1 MKRTRKFALAV
12 AAGAVTAGALV
23 AAPALA
29 AGPGGSGDSWP
40 QGQGQRQGQDMGQ
53 GNPGGY
59 CMLFDRGAPKG
70 TLTAAQKSV
79 LASAAEQEKLAVDLY
94 AAFADQYDLRVFDRV
109 VAAEMQHLRAV
120 RTVLARYGVTDPTQ
134 GQAAGGFGSAS
145 VQASYHRL
153 LAQGKSSAQAALKAG
168 REAERARIDALR
180 TALSGLTAPDVKQLY
195 ANLLRAEQMHLT
207 AFERW
212 IG

>member
-29 AGPGGSGDSWP
+29 AGPGGPGDPRP
-40 QGQGQRQGQDMGQ
+40 QGQGQYMGQ
-53 GNPGGY
+53 YMGRGNPDGY
-59 CMLFDRGAPKG
+59 CMLFDRSAPKG
-70 TLTAAQKSV
+70 TLTAAQKSA

-94 AAFADQYDLRVFDRV
+94 AAFADQYDLRVFDRI
-109 VAAEMQHLRAV
+109 VAAETQHLRAV

-134 GQAAGGFGSAS
+134 GQAAGEFGSAS
-145 VQASYHRL
+145 VRASYDRL
-153 LAQGKSSAQAALKAG
+153 LAQGKSGAQAALKAG
-168 REAERARIDALR
+168 REAEQARIDALR
-180 TALSGLTAPDVKQLY
+180 KALSGLTAPDVKQLY
-195 ANLLRAEQMHLT
+195 TNLLRAERMHLT

>member
-29 AGPGGSGDSWP
+29 AGPGGPSDPWP
-40 QGQGQRQGQDMGQ
+40 QGQGQDMGQ

-120 RTVLARYGVTDPTQ
+120 RTVLARYGMTDPTQ
-134 GQAAGGFGSAS
+134 GQAAGAFGSAS
-145 VQASYHRL
+145 VQTSYHRL

-207 AFERW
+207 VFERW